1 MEPAIAPIVA
11 AVLCANPI
19 STDSDGA
26 SDEAPG
32 VELIGAHML
41 PLYPSE
47 LYADWKRS
55 TQI

>member
-11 AVLCANPI
+11 VVLCTKPF
-19 STDSDGA
+19 DGT
-26 SDEAPG
+26 SDEPSG

-47 LYADWKRS
+47 LHTD
-55 TQI
+55 